1 MTGDG
6 FEALLLVDQ
15 VPKSSHKKPSEKETT
30 FLSTAS
36 GTHSQIGRPS
46 LVSQF
51 PSIVSTAA
59 SFVKANGFSAHE
71 RRRESIGKVGVSL
84 REIREHLLSTVP
96 GLKKHGISASSVARL
111 MQPPRH
117 GTRAS
122 LRYKGQVAA
131 RVPGKRNQYREFHTD
146 QHYLFAQVAYR
157 REFSVMFENE
167 CALFSCDDMNKIK
180 VGALAVSRYHQI
192 QRFFPVDDVPNVPD
206 HDFPVPGYLL
216 IPSGYMRLVKKPSPT
231 ANAMYLEGED
241 MTEYRDDGLNDTCTM
256 SLATAVRTSAHEGHG
271 QHHGHESS
279 HHSTCQVTTVNTT
292 TVSSTQISIHV
303 ENRPT
308 TSQNANLHV
317 EVHSKGNQTISLS
330 CTTNTHG
337 NVSMKTPEVAAHS
350 TMKDSL
356 GRPHF
361 KIPHTG
367 PTTVC
372 LRAARFHSSTCE
384 MHIHDMIP
392 LIRAVVSE
400 GKTVVTLIVDG
411 GPDWSASS
419 LLNALY
425 FMWLWKACNLDML
438 CVTSFAARYSAYNPI
453 EHLWSVLSKKLASVQ
468 LSAIATSDDKAP
480 YYNSGITDEQRK
492 AKESQV
498 FDDAIEEIADVH
510 WNNAVFDGFPI
521 TPVPVKCSDHF
532 ASDHDIIS
540 KFLKAPLKV
549 IRDGS
554 THTVLLEQFR
564 FLFGHVKMHHNE
576 IVFLKC
582 QESTCT
588 HCTSNSVRAKE
599 VFSFLIDRK

>member
-1 MTGDG
+1 M
-6 FEALLLVDQ
+6 A
-15 VPKSSHKKPSEKETT
+15 
-30 FLSTAS
+30 
-36 GTHSQIGRPS
+36 
-46 LVSQF
+46 
-51 PSIVSTAA
+51 
-59 SFVKANGFSAHE
+59 E
-71 RRRESIGKVGVSL
+71 R
-84 REIREHLLSTVP
+84 
-96 GLKKHGISASSVARL
+96 
-111 MQPPRH
+111 
-117 GTRAS
+117 
-122 LRYKGQVAA
+122 
-131 RVPGKRNQYREFHTD
+131 
-146 QHYLFAQVAYR
+146 
-157 REFSVMFENE
+157 
-167 CALFSCDDMNKIK
+167 
-180 VGALAVSRYHQI
+180 
-192 QRFFPVDDVPNVPD
+192 
-206 HDFPVPGYLL
+206 
-216 IPSGYMRLVKKPSPT
+216 
-231 ANAMYLEGED
+231 
-241 MTEYRDDGLNDTCTM
+241 M
-256 SLATAVRTSAHEGHG
+256 SLATAVSTSAHEGHG

-292 TVSSTQISIHV
+292 TISSTQISIHV

-392 LIRAVVSE
+392 LIRAIVSE

-425 FMWLWKACNLDML
+425 FMRLWKACNLDML

-480 YYNSGITDEQRK
+480 YYISGIKDEQRK

-521 TPVPVKCSDHF
+521 TPVPVKCSDH
-532 ASDHDIIS
+532 
-540 KFLKAPLKV
+540 LQV
-549 IRDGS
+549 IM
-554 THTVLLEQFR
+554 T
-564 FLFGHVKMHHNE
+564 
-576 IVFLKC
+576 
-582 QESTCT
+582 
-588 HCTSNSVRAKE
+588 
-599 VFSFLIDRK
+599 

>member
-1 MTGDG
+1 MLHTTLFGGVLKDVQHIYKVPRDAYEKFIELWWQRARREKPGASKNELLKQAQVKWKAMKNSPKDLENFFTECEKQGTESGQYDVEVPDYGFSRMTISTTGFNSNQEAHTEDSNVISCHMPNYTWEMAFQKLEDQQNSGVSGFPLQDDDLSHELIMTGDG

-30 FLSTAS
+30 FCLLLV

-71 RRRESIGKVGVSL
+71 RRRESIGK
-84 REIREHLLSTVP
+84 
-96 GLKKHGISASSVARL
+96 
-111 MQPPRH
+111 PPRH

-256 SLATAVRTSAHEGHG
+256 SLATAVRTSAHEGH
-271 QHHGHESS
+271 
-279 HHSTCQVTTVNTT
+279 
-292 TVSSTQISIHV
+292 
-303 ENRPT
+303 
-308 TSQNANLHV
+308 
-317 EVHSKGNQTISLS
+317 
-330 CTTNTHG
+330 
-337 NVSMKTPEVAAHS
+337 
-350 TMKDSL
+350 
-356 GRPHF
+356 
-361 KIPHTG
+361 
-367 PTTVC
+367 
-372 LRAARFHSSTCE
+372 
-384 MHIHDMIP
+384 
-392 LIRAVVSE
+392 
-400 GKTVVTLIVDG
+400 
-411 GPDWSASS
+411 
-419 LLNALY
+419 
-425 FMWLWKACNLDML
+425 
-438 CVTSFAARYSAYNPI
+438 ARYSAYNPI
-453 EHLWSVLSKKLASVQ
+453 EHLWSVLSK
-468 LSAIATSDDKAP
+468 
-480 YYNSGITDEQRK
+480 NGITDEQRK

-521 TPVPVKCSDHF
+521 TPVPVKCSDH
-532 ASDHDIIS
+532 
-540 KFLKAPLKV
+540 LQV
-549 IRDGS
+549 IM
-554 THTVLLEQFR
+554 T
-564 FLFGHVKMHHNE
+564 
-576 IVFLKC
+576 
-582 QESTCT
+582 
-588 HCTSNSVRAKE
+588 
-599 VFSFLIDRK
+599 